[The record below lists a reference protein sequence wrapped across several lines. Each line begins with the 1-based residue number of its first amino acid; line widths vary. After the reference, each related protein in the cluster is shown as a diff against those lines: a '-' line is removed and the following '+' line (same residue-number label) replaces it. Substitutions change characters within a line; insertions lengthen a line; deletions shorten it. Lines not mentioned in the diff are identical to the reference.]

1 MMESDDNS
9 FYRALNTAL
18 RKKDRDILK
27 PSFSF
32 LKLFG
37 TDLEPLIHPK
47 HSIWR
52 GISFLTR
59 EECSN
64 LSPCSLDVHVI
75 EHFLVTNGTSFV
87 IEALHVQDSSGY
99 TNYLTEQE
107 VIPTPGGCECRS
119 TYTCPTFTLKI
130 FPN

>member
-1 MMESDDNS
+1 MIESDDNS
-9 FYRALNTAL
+9 FYRTLNAAL

-27 PSFSF
+27 SSFSF

-37 TDLEPLIHPK
+37 KDLEPLTPLK
-47 HSIWR
+47 NSSWR

-59 EECSN
+59 EECST

-75 EHFLVTNGTSFV
+75 EHFLVTNRTPFV
-87 IEALHVQDSSGY
+87 IEAPHARDSSGY

-107 VIPTPGGCECRS
+107 VIPPPGGCWYWS
-119 TYTCPTFTLKI
+119 TYTCPIFALKI